1 MLTKDDWL
9 HLELHMHRLDKI
21 IECLEEFFDKS
32 KDHDERLELMD
43 KILKL

>member
-9 HLELHMHRLDKI
+9 HLELHGHRLDKI
-21 IECLEEFFDKS
+21 IECFDEFFDKS
-32 KDHDERLELMD
+32 TDKDRRLELMD